1 MEESL
6 VAKPKDAPQPKSEM
20 VRVVVKVTPNARM
33 SEVTGWG
40 VDELGRPVL
49 LVKLAAPA
57 LEGKANKELLR
68 FMAEKSGCARSEV
81 TLLRGETSR
90 LKAVLMPA
98 DKAASLCE
106 G

>member
-1 MEESL
+1 VEESL
-6 VAKPKDAPQPKSEM
+6 VAKTKDALQAKPEM
-20 VRVVVKVTPNARM
+20 ACLTIKVTPNARI

-40 VDELGRPVL
+40 VDELGRPLL

-98 DKAASLCE
+98 DKAAGLCE